1 MLVEAIATHK
11 RYKQNKQGEWTN
23 FYTDICKSELFR
35 SNPGF
40 TGNCFEALVSTTIG
54 KLEKDRPIFEDAS
67 IGRETR
73 DGSLGGLRKG
83 DHHRLIAQGKN
94 IVVECKAVTSTTP
107 TPENLEQAKDYYKI
121 VKNGIIGYIAKEV
134 NNDGDEEL
142 IKPNKYSHVTYV
154 FPVQPIAAGWYHPLL
169 LAFNEEDKLF
179 STVPS
184 HDGTSVSVLLKAN
197 PEFMIHLDGK
207 GPSYAIK
214 NPPIFHPGMKVRDLD
229 ITLAQP
235 GPRIAKGSMHADVD
249 LAGAVKA
256 ENQKLDIT
264 PGAAG
269 AAKPQKPSAGAPTG
283 DAAVSGTITNELGK
297 GATSKLDKLLGKIK
311 PSVVLT
317 DTGVKGTLTL
327 EKGGKIAPG
336 LAIDRGEIVAI
347 YDNGKLT
354 ASGGVHIVHQHGK
367 FDVDLKVG
375 WDGHEWTFHAVT
387 TVHEGLIDGLSE
399 FSLTVDYQSGAW
411 RIGSPEASYHRKI
424 GGVDLTGKVKDLVID
439 PHHGEVAADVF
450 LTADLGA
457 FGKAGADARIER
469 GKLKSATFSYDT
481 PELVFPKKNSGKP
494 PVFTGAIG
502 GTLRYDE
509 GHLSGKIHGE
519 AHLALPG
526 LKALADKGEIGLA
539 VDAQVDKDGKF
550 SGSIESK
557 TALTFGKHF
566 RIPHLLAKINP
577 EGDVEAHFELQ
588 LSGLKNVS
596 DARLAAA
603 IDKNGFHIEGGG
615 VTIALG
621 DKDKDRMWGAVTAYY
636 HEGEGLVIGGLVNV
650 KIKDGM
656 IGTGWLNYSTQK
668 GTGDAGVTVSRIPI
682 LDVNGETKKL
692 VDFDRQIPVFSF
704 FGITLFIDARFTL
717 EFLYGFKLGLSPT
730 VQVKGIDL
738 HDLSFQEAIATIEV
752 DGDLG
757 LARRRAGARAVPPR
771 PAERQRRPQL
781 PGHRRRTP
789 QPAHDAAGEL
799 RQGRRPARRRQPR
812 PVAELRHRRGG
823 DRGRPRQ
830 RADGRVEAGVEQA
843 AHLVPDHGAARAV
856 QLDAR
861 PRRAD
866 QEARAGAPRRRRPGT
881 AGGRAQGQ
889 QGDQVDA
896 EVGLAAQAD
905 RAAGQHRQGQRHHRR
920 VAVPAATPEGPRVPD
935 PRLDHPRGDRAV
947 GEVQALDRGD
957 QECHQAGSGRDQEW
971 RGVGRR
977 AGLGGHQVG
986 RRQGRLG
993 RRQDRRRCRGSVG
1006 RRGRRGRLCRR
1017 QARRPRRRDRRSV
1030 LGRHDG

>member
-1 MLVEAIATHK
+1 MYRKTSAEPFAVKDYVSRVQPVFPGDWSGDLQKLYNEHGATLRLSRVGDKGAHRYVWTDGPPEYHDVVDDLQEVSRKAPDPNKQWAFYSKAVYELQDKHEILKDEFPGTVTLFKTTKVQLDPDAKPGGGKTVREADEFRRVLVEAIATHK

-550 SGSIESK
+550 STPRATSRPTSSSSCPGSRTSPTRGSRRRSTR
-557 TALTFGKHF
+557 TASTS
-566 RIPHLLAKINP
+566 R
-577 EGDVEAHFELQ
+577 
-588 LSGLKNVS
+588 
-596 DARLAAA
+596 AAA
-603 IDKNGFHIEGGG
+603 SRSRSA
-615 VTIALG
+615 T
-621 DKDKDRMWGAVTAYY
+621 RTR
-636 HEGEGLVIGGLVNV
+636 
-650 KIKDGM
+650 
-656 IGTGWLNYSTQK
+656 TGC
-668 GTGDAGVTVSRIPI
+668 
-682 LDVNGETKKL
+682 
-692 VDFDRQIPVFSF
+692 
-704 FGITLFIDARFTL
+704 
-717 EFLYGFKLGLSPT
+717 
-730 VQVKGIDL
+730 
-738 HDLSFQEAIATIEV
+738 
-752 DGDLG
+752 
-757 LARRRAGARAVPPR
+757 GAR
-771 PAERQRRPQL
+771 
-781 PGHRRRTP
+781 
-789 QPAHDAAGEL
+789 
-799 RQGRRPARRRQPR
+799 
-812 PVAELRHRRGG
+812 
-823 DRGRPRQ
+823 
-830 RADGRVEAGVEQA
+830 
-843 AHLVPDHGAARAV
+843 
-856 QLDAR
+856 
-861 PRRAD
+861 
-866 QEARAGAPRRRRPGT
+866 
-881 AGGRAQGQ
+881 
-889 QGDQVDA
+889 
-896 EVGLAAQAD
+896 
-905 RAAGQHRQGQRHHRR
+905 
-920 VAVPAATPEGPRVPD
+920 
-935 PRLDHPRGDRAV
+935 
-947 GEVQALDRGD
+947 
-957 QECHQAGSGRDQEW
+957 
-971 RGVGRR
+971 
-977 AGLGGHQVG
+977 
-986 RRQGRLG
+986 
-993 RRQDRRRCRGSVG
+993 
-1006 RRGRRGRLCRR
+1006 
-1017 QARRPRRRDRRSV
+1017 
-1030 LGRHDG
+1030 